1 MNSTGHRVQRSV
13 AAARGGA
20 AVLNVP
26 SLALF
31 EGWGGTFSVLLPFWF
46 PGVAL
51 VCWEGR
57 QPGRKCQG
65 LSRRL
70 SACPGASSL
79 SPSPC
84 PAGWPQEPA
93 LVFSFLGGKQL
104 DSRDSSALEFFFFL
118 IYVKN
123 YNLEELIKSYCHSK
137 HGFIHCSVLA
147 LDKPGYPVNFP
158 WMTGW
163 CTVHQLSSFW
173 VVIANADSQPPPG
186 PSESECGGERPV
198 NQYWYT
204 VFPVRYVCV
213 SKFENKFVAFHTYCN
228 VKILVPTFFF

>member
-1 MNSTGHRVQRSV
+1 MFLHLRSLRGEV
-13 AAARGGA
+13 AH
-20 AVLNVP
+20 
-26 SLALF
+26 SLF
-31 EGWGGTFSVLLPFWF
+31 
-46 PGVAL
+46 
-51 VCWEGR
+51 
-57 QPGRKCQG
+57 
-65 LSRRL
+65 
-70 SACPGASSL
+70 SSL
-79 SPSPC
+79 SDFQVSPLF
-84 PAGWPQEPA
+84 AGRAGSPTGNARASPGGCLPA
-93 LVFSFLGGKQL
+93 LGPAHSHPPRALQADLRSRPRAGSCVFFLRWKTIRQQGQFG
-104 DSRDSSALEFFFFL
+104 SWIFFFL

-228 VKILVPTFFF
+228 VKILVPTFFLI